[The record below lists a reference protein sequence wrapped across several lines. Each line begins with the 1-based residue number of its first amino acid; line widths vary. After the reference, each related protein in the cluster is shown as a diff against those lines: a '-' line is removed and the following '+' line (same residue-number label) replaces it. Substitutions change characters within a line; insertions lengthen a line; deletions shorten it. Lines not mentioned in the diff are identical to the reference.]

1 MEIKA
6 KHSYFSKYLHRLLVQ
21 NVLKCLQ
28 KETEDFLPIV
38 PSVAA
43 RHIDL
48 LILGYSLHFKSVIT
62 LQA

>member
-28 KETEDFLPIV
+28 KQREDLLPIV
-38 PSVAA
+38 PSMVA

-48 LILGYSLHFKSVIT
+48 LT
-62 LQA
+62 LEYK